1 MRVNMKKIFNLYK
14 TVYTKI
20 FGSVADFFGEEW
32 YKVIGAIVLL
42 IALAVTSITVPI
54 IHMKSIWAVPVIL
67 ILQAILIPIYY
78 ALFNYADKKL

>member
-1 MRVNMKKIFNLYK
+1 MKKIFNLYK

-20 FGSVADFFGEEW
+20 FESLADWFGEEY
-32 YKVIGAIVLL
+32 YKVIGAIVLI

-54 IHMKSIWAVPVIL
+54 IHMKSIWCIPVIL

>member
-1 MRVNMKKIFNLYK
+1 MKKIFNLYK
-14 TVYTKI
+14 TVYSKM
-20 FGSVADFFGEEW
+20 FKSVADWFGEEW

-67 ILQAILIPIYY
+67 ILQSILIPIYY